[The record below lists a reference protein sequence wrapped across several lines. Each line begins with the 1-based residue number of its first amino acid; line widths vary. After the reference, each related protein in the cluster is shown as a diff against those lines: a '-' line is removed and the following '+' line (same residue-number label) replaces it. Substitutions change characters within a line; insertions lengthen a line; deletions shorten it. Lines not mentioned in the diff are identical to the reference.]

1 MCVVALLSTFWYVI
15 GGWFDGIQDSDQASW
30 TWAVLWDSMV
40 AFPWIPALY
49 TGVFSTGLCLWLEVT
64 FLTSFYFLNRL
75 IKSCTLEQFE
85 RIYIT

>member
-30 TWAVLWDSMV
+30 TWAVLWDSMD

-64 FLTSFYFLNRL
+64 FLYRP
-75 IKSCTLEQFE
+75 IKSCTLEQFQ
-85 RIYIT
+85 RIYITCSH